1 MQYLYTYL
9 LIDIMDKSGRISR
22 PDQATDTAVHTATL
36 HVHFYTKY
44 EAWFHFL
51 KQHS

>member
-9 LIDIMDKSGRISR
+9 LIDIMDKSGRI
-22 PDQATDTAVHTATL
+22 ATDTAVHKATL
-36 HVHFYTKY
+36 HAHFYTKY